1 MPTYISLC
9 NWTDQGIRDVKGA
22 PKRIDA
28 AKRSIKDAGGEF
40 KALYMTMGAY
50 DVVTIIEAPD
60 DETVA
65 KFLLS
70 IGGMGNIRTTTLR
83 AFNEAETKSII
94 GSFA

>member
-1 MPTYISLC
+1 
-9 NWTDQGIRDVKGA
+9 
-22 PKRIDA
+22 
-28 AKRSIKDAGGEF
+28 
-40 KALYMTMGAY
+40 MTMGAY